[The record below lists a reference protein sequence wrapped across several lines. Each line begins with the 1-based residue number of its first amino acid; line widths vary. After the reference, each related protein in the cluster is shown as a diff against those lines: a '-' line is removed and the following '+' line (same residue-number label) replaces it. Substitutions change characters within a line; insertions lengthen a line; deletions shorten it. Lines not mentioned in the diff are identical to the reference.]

1 MRRLLLAVALSLA
14 ALPLH
19 ADEPKIQVSLEPQ
32 SIGADEAT
40 VLSIELHSGGF
51 GGLRANPQFQLDNLR
66 IVGGPYQSES
76 FQFINGETSRS
87 LTLRWQLAPLHEG
100 AARVYAIRLQVGDQ
114 TFQVPDQQLTVSAAG
129 TGSGAGA
136 TAPPPSGLGAQQDP
150 FDEMFDEMF
159 PGRQRRAPAVQP
171 KLFLRAELAP
181 QTASVG
187 QQVLY
192 TLYLYTQ
199 ADVSAVS
206 PQTIPTFAGFWSRD
220 VALPQHPQAEMMTVD
235 GERYGRVA
243 LLRKAL
249 FPLRSGRLTID
260 AAKVSLAVRV
270 PQSGPFGLVPEVAE
284 VQRAA
289 NPLTLDVAPLP
300 PAPAGFTGLVGPLQV
315 ESRIDPG
322 EIRAGEA
329 ATLKL
334 TFAGRGNLQSLGDPP
349 PPQLD
354 GVRVFPPQR
363 GSSED
368 VQADGVESRR
378 TWSYVLVPERPG
390 SWALPPIEV
399 PYFDPAT
406 HAYAVAQGPAVDLT
420 ALPAASAAAPIPPTP
435 APAAIASQPPA
446 SSSPAPGSSASA
458 AAASR
463 ATLTAVAAG
472 AGTLA
477 LLGLG
482 VGFALRRRPGTA
494 PRRRLRE
501 RLARAGHEERPR
513 QAASEIEE
521 AWREYLQA
529 RWSIPT
535 GAPSGQWP
543 ELLVRQG
550 ADPEAARELAALADD
565 LHYLR
570 YAPQLSSAEALR
582 EEVRRRSRE
591 LLRDLE

>member
-1 MRRLLLAVALSLA
+1 MRPLLLALALSLA

-19 ADEPKIQVSLEPQ
+19 ADEPKIQVGVEPR
-32 SIGADEAT
+32 SIGADETT
-40 VLSIELHSGGF
+40 VLSIELHSGGL
-51 GGLRANPQFQLDNLR
+51 GGLSANPQFQLDNLR

-76 FQFINGETSRS
+76 FQFVNGDASRS

-100 AARVYAIRLQVGDQ
+100 AARVYAIRVQVGDQ
-114 TFQVPDQQLTVSAAG
+114 TYQIPDQHLQVSAAG
-129 TGSGAGA
+129 TGGGAA
-136 TAPPPSGLGAQQDP
+136 AAPPPSGLGAQQDP

-171 KLFLRAELAP
+171 KLFLRAELEP
-181 QTASVG
+181 QSATVG

-206 PQTIPTFAGFWSRD
+206 PQAIPTFAGFWSRD
-220 VALPQHPQAEMMTVD
+220 VALPQHPQAEMTTID

-270 PQSGPFGLVPEVAE
+270 PQSGPFGLVPQVTE

-289 NPLTLDVAPLP
+289 DPLTIDVAPLP

-315 ESRIDPG
+315 EAKIDPE
-322 EIRAGEA
+322 EIHAGEA

-406 HAYAVAQGPAVDLT
+406 HTYAVAQGPSVDLS
-420 ALPAASAAAPIPPTP
+420 ALPAVQAAAPIPPAPT
-435 APAAIASQPPA
+435 PAAIASQPPA
-446 SSSPAPGSSASA
+446 SSSPAPGGSA
-458 AAASR
+458 AAAGR

-477 LLGLG
+477 LLGVG
-482 VGFALRRRPGTA
+482 VGFALRRRPGAA

-529 RWSIPT
+529 RWSVPA

-543 ELLVRQG
+543 DLLARQG